1 MNAFTSFFKK
11 ELLELSRNGKLL
23 LLSILFVLF
32 GILNAATAKLTP
44 QIFKMFADT
53 LESSGLAIGEVEVT
67 ALQAWEQF
75 FKNLSTLM
83 IIVIIVFSNIF
94 AKEYNSGTLIP
105 LIAKGLSRRKIA
117 AAKSLTVQLAWAVG
131 YWVYFAVTDVY
142 AMIYWD
148 NSIAKH
154 LASAAGFAY
163 LFGAFLLSVMLV
175 FAAISDSTIPVLLG
189 TGGVYLVLTLCGMI
203 PKCKEFLP
211 TKLADGMAILNGI
224 TQPQDDFKAM
234 FIALFATVLLTFSCI
249 FLRKQKI

>member
-53 LESSGLAIGEVEVT
+53 LESSGLTIGEVEVT

-94 AKEYNSGTLIP
+94 AKLYKTY
-105 LIAKGLSRRKIA
+105 KK
-117 AAKSLTVQLAWAVG
+117 W
-131 YWVYFAVTDVY
+131 Y
-142 AMIYWD
+142 
-148 NSIAKH
+148 
-154 LASAAGFAY
+154 
-163 LFGAFLLSVMLV
+163 
-175 FAAISDSTIPVLLG
+175 
-189 TGGVYLVLTLCGMI
+189 
-203 PKCKEFLP
+203 
-211 TKLADGMAILNGI
+211 
-224 TQPQDDFKAM
+224 
-234 FIALFATVLLTFSCI
+234 
-249 FLRKQKI
+249 